1 MPDNDQYKTIAKASE
16 GVYREK
22 ASKFISLAFPVS
34 SQDEAMEV
42 LGRVRKQY
50 FDASHHCFAYRL
62 GTDGSV
68 FRYSDDREPS
78 GTAGRPIHGEIISA
92 GLTSIIIIVVRYFG
106 GTKLGTGGL
115 IHAYKEAARD
125 ALAKATVV
133 IKFQEARVKIEFDYE
148 HINDVMK
155 ILKEEGGNILSQNID
170 NLSVVIFKIR
180 ASSVARI
187 VGRLQPYCNV
197 VMPDN

>member
-1 MPDNDQYKTIAKASE
+1 MPDRDQYKTIAKASE

-133 IKFQEARVKIEFDYE
+133 IRFQESRIKIEFDYE

-155 ILKEEGGNILSQNID
+155 IIKEEGGNILSQGID

-187 VGRLQPYCNV
+187 IGRLQPYCNV